1 MRKRKKSPAINWKWT
16 VPVGGAIL
24 LAACLYAAGSSSA
37 DPQKTVAR
45 FQQAMEEN
53 DAKLLLS
60 QIALPETAAERSMW
74 TEDAASQM
82 IAAVKASGKL
92 AELVEGLSKEAE
104 QYQGKSGAAP
114 ASSEEKSR
122 ESTFVLKKSG
132 KKWMIFDDYKV
143 QYTPA
148 YAKTA
153 VPREIALATD
163 EQGVEIKQSSGGGS
177 SADNQ
182 AYMIGPLLPGEHRI
196 KAKMQTAFGEV
207 ESETRFTVPIGKI
220 PPVTVNLETKE
231 VKIAANLPGGQLY
244 YQGNP
249 LEAEFSP
256 SWGSYTATIEDVPF
270 APLDFTLKVQTPFGE
285 LEQQKTL
292 AQSDTSLEFAFDL
305 TAAPQF
311 KSAITGVL
319 LEYEKAWIEF
329 VKDKSGLKGLA
340 PLLAKDSPKI
350 AQFQREIAE
359 VPKLIFDGK
368 LTGLA
373 INYNSATMDDPTR
386 LQVTAKVT
394 YEGKWMHSESKIVTQ
409 EGKEEH
415 YMTFDLQLA
424 GDSWKILDS
433 RENYVWSTDK
443 GTYEDVPVNK

>member
-1 MRKRKKSPAINWKWT
+1 MRKRKKSPVINWKRAA
-16 VPVGGAIL
+16 PVAGAVL

-53 DAKLLLS
+53 NAKLLFS
-60 QIALPETAAERSMW
+60 QVTLPETAAERSMW
-74 TEDAASQM
+74 TEDAANQM

-92 AELVEGLSKEAE
+92 AELVADLSKEAE
-104 QYQGKSGAAP
+104 QYQEKSGAAP
-114 ASSEEKSR
+114 ASSEEKSG
-122 ESTFVLKKSG
+122 ESTFVLKKNG
-132 KKWMIFDDYKV
+132 KKWLFFDDYKV

-148 YAKTA
+148 YAKTT
-153 VPREIALATD
+153 VPREITLSTD
-163 EQGVEIKQSSGGGS
+163 EQGVEIKQSSSRS

-182 AYMIGPLLPGEHRI
+182 AYIIGPLLPGEHRI
-196 KAKMQTAFGEV
+196 KAKMQTDFGEV
-207 ESETRFTVPIGKI
+207 ESETRFTVPIGKV
-220 PPVTVNLETKE
+220 PAVTVNLETKK

-244 YQGNP
+244 YQGKP
-249 LEAEFSP
+249 IEAEFSQ
-256 SWGSYTATIEDVPF
+256 SWGTYTATIEDVPF

-305 TAAPQF
+305 AGAPQF
-311 KSAITGVL
+311 KSTIKGVL
-319 LEYEKAWIEF
+319 LEYEKAWVEF
-329 VKDKSGLKGLA
+329 VKDKSSMKGLA

-359 VPKLIFDGK
+359 VPKLVFAGK

-373 INYNSATMDDPTR
+373 INYSSATMDDPTH

-443 GTYEDVPVNK
+443 GTYEDVPLNE